1 MRYRSYVHYDV
12 CICPWIYLFISG
24 SSVNVHLQKRIY
36 SCGHDMRKVYPRG
49 PLSYFRRSKLCS
61 ILLSLSFILF
71 CFVFVL
77 YQNGSGVDVSPYD
90 SPENQEKY
98 NEQDL
103 NYRKLPP
110 EINALD
116 LFGSRRHN
124 RNLQH
129 LYSKDLFDEKR
140 NKDLNTVINIR
151 GRNKMKSERK
161 LVSKSRQ
168 RGFFNVPKKT
178 MIENVGD
185 SPSSQEVTDY
195 YNFEGYRPT
204 ISDESTETLEGPSKK
219 LPKVIIIGVKK
230 CGTRAL
236 LEFLR
241 IHPEVK
247 ATGPEPHFFDR
258 YYDYGLDWYRD
269 LMPETNADQMTIEKT
284 PKYFVT
290 KEVPGRVFN
299 MSRDVKLV
307 LIVRD
312 PVTRAI
318 SDYTQ
323 VASKRASMKP
333 FEHMALSDNHTGLV
347 DTSWPVIKIGI
358 YAKHLEEWLRYFPL
372 EQFHFVNGENMVK
385 NPSEEMF
392 KLQDFLGL
400 RRYIND
406 SHFYMNDTRGFP
418 CIQKTGSKY
427 PHCLVGTK
435 GRKHPHVDP
444 NVIKRLQD
452 FYRPFNKKFYQ
463 MTNIDF
469 GWP

>member
-1 MRYRSYVHYDV
+1 
-12 CICPWIYLFISG
+12 
-24 SSVNVHLQKRIY
+24 
-36 SCGHDMRKVYPRG
+36 MRKVYPRG
-49 PLSYFRRSKLCS
+49 PLSYFRRSKFCS
-61 ILLSLSFILF
+61 ILFTLSFILL
-71 CFVFVL
+71 CFVFL
-77 YQNGSGVDVSPYD
+77 IYENGNVVEIPSYESPA
-90 SPENQEKY
+90 NQEKY
-98 NEQDL
+98 SEQDL
-103 NYRKLPP
+103 SYRKLPT
-110 EINALD
+110 ELNALD
-116 LFGSRRHN
+116 FFGSRRHN

-140 NKDLNTVINIR
+140 KKDLTTMIYKK
-151 GRNKMKSERK
+151 GRNQMKSERK
-161 LVSKSRQ
+161 VVSNLQQ
-168 RGFFNVPKKT
+168 RGLFNVPKKT
-178 MIENVGD
+178 IAAKVGD
-185 SPSSQEVTDY
+185 TPSSQEVTDY
-195 YNFEGYRPT
+195 YNFEGYRT
-204 ISDESTETLEGPSKK
+204 TSSDDSVESEQIGVPCKK

-258 YYDYGLDWYRD
+258 YYDHGLEWYRD
-269 LMPETNADQMTIEKT
+269 LMPETNDEQTTIEKT
-284 PKYFVT
+284 PRYFVT
-290 KEVPGRVFN
+290 KEVPKRVFN

-333 FEHMALSDNHTGLV
+333 FEQMALSNNHTGLV

-372 EQFHFVNGENMVK
+372 EQFHFVNGENIVK

-435 GRKHPHVDP
+435 GRKHPYVDP

>member
-1 MRYRSYVHYDV
+1 
-12 CICPWIYLFISG
+12 
-24 SSVNVHLQKRIY
+24 
-36 SCGHDMRKVYPRG
+36 MRKVYPRG
-49 PLSYFRRSKLCS
+49 PLSYFRRSKFCS
-61 ILLSLSFILF
+61 IVFTISFIFL
-71 CFVFVL
+71 CFVFII
-77 YQNGSGVDVSPYD
+77 YENGNVVDIPSYD
-90 SPENQEKY
+90 SPADREAFNQLD
-98 NEQDL
+98 Q
-103 NYRKLPP
+103 NYRKLPT
-110 EINALD
+110 ELNALD
-116 LFGSRRHN
+116 FFGSRRHN

-140 NKDLNTVINIR
+140 NNDLTTMIYKR
-151 GRNKMKSERK
+151 GRNKMKSEGK
-161 LVSKSRQ
+161 NASKSRQ
-168 RGFFNVPKKT
+168 RGVFNVPKKT
-178 MIENVGD
+178 IGEKVGD
-185 SPSSQEVTDY
+185 TPSSQEVTDY
-195 YNFEGYRPT
+195 YNFDGYRT
-204 ISDESTETLEGPSKK
+204 TSSDESVESERLGGPSKK
-219 LPKVIIIGVKK
+219 LPKAIIIGVKK

-247 ATGPEPHFFDR
+247 GTGPEPHFFDR

-269 LMPETNADQMTIEKT
+269 LMPKTNDKQMTIEKT
-284 PKYFVT
+284 PRYFVT
-290 KEVPGRVFN
+290 KEVPKRVFN

-333 FEHMALSDNHTGLV
+333 FEQMALSDNNTGLV
-347 DTSWPVIKIGI
+347 DTSWSIIKTGI

-385 NPSEEMF
+385 RPSEEML

-418 CIQKTGSKY
+418 CIHKIGSKY

-435 GRKHPHVDP
+435 GRKHPHVNS

>member
-1 MRYRSYVHYDV
+1 
-12 CICPWIYLFISG
+12 
-24 SSVNVHLQKRIY
+24 
-36 SCGHDMRKVYPRG
+36 MRKVYPRG

-71 CFVFVL
+71 CFLFVI
-77 YQNGSGVDVSPYD
+77 YENGNVVDMSSYE
-90 SPENQEKY
+90 SPENHEKY
-98 NEQDL
+98 KDNDL
-103 NYRKLPP
+103 SYKKLPS

-116 LFGSRRHN
+116 FFGSRRHN

-140 NKDLNTVINIR
+140 NKDLT
-151 GRNKMKSERK
+151 KMIYKKRK
-161 LVSKSRQ
+161 IVSKSRQ

-178 MIENVGD
+178 MSEKVKD
-185 SPSSQEVTDY
+185 TPSSRDVTDY
-195 YNFEGYRPT
+195 YNFEGYRT
-204 ISDESTETLEGPSKK
+204 TSSDESMESEPLDGPSKK

-269 LMPETNADQMTIEKT
+269 LMPETNGEQMTIEKT
-284 PKYFVT
+284 PRYFVT

-333 FEHMALSDNHTGLV
+333 FEQMALSDNHTGLV

-385 NPSEEMF
+385 RPSEEMF

-435 GRKHPHVDP
+435 GRKHPRVDP
-444 NVIKRLQD
+444 NVIRRLQD